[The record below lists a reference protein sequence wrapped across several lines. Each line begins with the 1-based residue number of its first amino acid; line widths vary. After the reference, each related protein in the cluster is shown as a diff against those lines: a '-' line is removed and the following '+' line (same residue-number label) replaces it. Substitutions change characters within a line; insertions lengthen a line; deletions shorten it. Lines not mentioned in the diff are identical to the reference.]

1 MNDRFNMKYV
11 RESIDLFFNKT
22 IIEHSSNASQ
32 HILNQDMDHMEL
44 KNFSVSHHAVFIIPK
59 FLSVF
64 PYTKSFSTVASQLL
78 EIVADKSQFSDYFS
92 GFYSKIQFDIERAAL
107 YLLILTLVKLSQIKE
122 EGSDMAKNKLK
133 QLEKMF
139 TGQADKVKVRL
150 DCLGLGSCYLENQF
164 LVPVTKDLLGTFK
177 YTALVEYI
185 DQIAKSA
192 NLTTLRRYIKDNVKR
207 TIEGAIIK
215 ESKDGDSMLR
225 VNEMSRILVEENL
238 LHGAQTAVES
248 KISENPGTTNFPT
261 KQRRNSKDRIAPHKP
276 IKSTTVRS
284 EESGKDRK
292 ALFFENFIK
301 DSKSD
306 AKKVPNI
313 SAFDVKSKDKLAEPK
328 RQKTIQ
334 KLTSQ
339 LSLIPKTKQTK
350 TRMIKSSYTDKYVT
364 KKKQAQDEYVINL
377 RNVNENFNKLYSDVM
392 IHNSSGELDYF
403 KDNQSSAQTKPNTVD
418 EEEFGYQYHF
428 DDNQQSIQ
436 FADLCNEIQ
445 DAKTPVKG
453 MLHQSKS
460 S

>member
-1 MNDRFNMKYV
+1 MKYV
-11 RESIDLFFNKT
+11 RESIDLFFNKA

-32 HILNQDMDHMEL
+32 HVVNQDNDHTEL
-44 KNFSVSHHAVFIIPK
+44 KNFSVAHHAVFIIPK

-64 PYTKSFSTVASQLL
+64 PFTKSHSAVASQLL
-78 EIVADKSQFSDYFS
+78 EIVEEKSQFYVYFS
-92 GFYSKIQFDIERAAL
+92 SFYSKIQFEIEKAAL

-122 EGSDMAKNKLK
+122 EGSEMAKNKLK

-150 DCLGLGSCYLENQF
+150 DFMGLGSCYLENQY

-185 DQIAKSA
+185 DQLAKTT
-192 NLTTLRRYIKDNVKR
+192 NLPILRQYIKQTTKQ
-207 TIEGAIIK
+207 TTEGALIG
-215 ESKDGDSMLR
+215 ESTACDSMLR

-238 LHGAQTAVES
+238 LHGTQIAEES
-248 KISENPGTTNFPT
+248 KISENPNGTNFPVR
-261 KQRRNSKDRIAPHKP
+261 QRRNSKDRIATQKP
-276 IKSTTVRS
+276 AKSAAKRT

-292 ALFFENFIK
+292 ALFFDNFIK

-306 AKKVPNI
+306 SKKPVKI
-313 SAFDVKSKDKLAEPK
+313 SEFDVKLKDKLVEPK

-339 LSLIPKTKQTK
+339 LSLIPKTRQTK
-350 TRMIKSSYTDKYVT
+350 TRMIKSSYTDKYLT
-364 KKKQAQDEYVINL
+364 KKKQTRDEYVINL

-392 IHNSSGELDYF
+392 ANNSHEELDYF
-403 KDNQSSAQTKPNTVD
+403 KDHHSSAQTKLNTVD
-418 EEEFGYQYHF
+418 EEEFGFQYHF

-436 FADLCNEIQ
+436 FADLCSEIPS
-445 DAKTPVKG
+445 AKTPVKG
-453 MLHQSKS
+453 PINQSKS
-460 S
+460 A